1 MKYVDEYRNL
11 ELANTISKE
20 IDVICTQPW
29 TIMEV
34 CGGQTHTIL
43 RYGIQDLLPKS
54 VNLVHGPG
62 CPVCV
67 TPVHLI
73 DRAIDIASQKNVIF
87 CTFGDMLRVPG
98 SRQDLLTAKAKGA
111 DVRIVY
117 SPLDA
122 VKLAKNHADKRIV
135 FFAVG
140 FETTA
145 PANAMAIKHAS
156 KLKLRNFFVL
166 SAHVLVPPVCSMV
179 LGEDNCTVQA
189 LIGPGHVCAIAGM
202 NDYEK
207 LSQKF
212 AIPIVVAGFEPIDLL
227 QALSTCVRLL
237 ENKTHTVVNQYTRAV
252 EERGNTTAQSVVAE
266 VFSLCDREWRGLGP
280 IPKSGL
286 CLSEKYADF
295 DAGRFFKDINVTIED
310 KPCKTC
316 ISDQILLGNK
326 KPTDCSEFGTACTPE
341 TPIGATM
348 VSVEG
353 TCSNYF
359 RFRSR

>member
-1 MKYVDEYRNL
+1 MKYVDEYRDL
-11 ELANTISKE
+11 ELAKKISKE
-20 IDVICTQPW
+20 IEISCTKPW

-43 RYGIQDLLPKS
+43 RYGIQDLLPEGID
-54 VNLVHGPG
+54 LVHGPG

-67 TPVHLI
+67 TPVQLI
-73 DRAIDIASQKNVIF
+73 DKAVSIAARPEVIL

-98 SRQDLLTAKAKGA
+98 THEDLLTVKAKGG

-122 VKLAKNHADKRIV
+122 VKLAKNHPEHKVV

-145 PANAMAIKHAS
+145 PANAMAIKHARVS
-156 KLKLRNFFVL
+156 ALKNFFVL
-166 SAHVLVPPVCSMV
+166 SAQVLVPPVCSMV
-179 LGEDNCTVQA
+179 LSEPDCRVQA
-189 LIGPGHVCAIAGM
+189 LIGPGHVCTVTGLEQ
-202 NDYEK
+202 YEQ
-207 LSQKF
+207 LSKQF
-212 AIPIVVAGFEPIDLL
+212 SIPIVVAGFEPIDLL
-227 QALSTCVRLL
+227 QALSTCVKRL
-237 ENKTHTVVNQYTRAV
+237 ESQSPGVVNQYSRAV
-252 EERGNTTAQSVVAE
+252 DLDGNHIARDVVNE
-266 VFSLCDREWRGLGP
+266 VFSPCDREWRALGVIPRSGLGLSDLYSSYDAEKEFP
-280 IPKSGL
+280 EIFSHETGMSTKS
-286 CLSEKYADF
+286 
-295 DAGRFFKDINVTIED
+295 
-310 KPCKTC
+310 C

-326 KPTDCSEFGTACTPE
+326 KPPDCPEFGKSCTPE

-359 RFRSR
+359 KFKNH